1 MYYVE
6 RLRNDSIKIH
16 TSKPIT
22 ENKVFEY
29 KKLPD
34 TTFGLMCTKDGKLY
48 SKNFVQFD
56 TTKNSQEPSIT
67 WEELANAIKEGVD
80 KV

>member
-48 SKNFVQFD
+48 SN
-56 TTKNSQEPSIT
+56 
-67 WEELANAIKEGVD
+67 WEEV
-80 KV
+80 